1 MVNLCARDRSL
12 VFECQFWFRIE
23 VQVRLDQMALALAA
37 SRSFGGRITSTN
49 GSISRQLLPASKPAP
64 VVDLPA
70 LQSASRVLQDQFIKD
85 AQVIPDLVDTL
96 TTRESFVALSAQKL
110 KPEV

>member
-1 MVNLCARDRSL
+1 VTARL
-12 VFECQFWFRIE
+12 VFALSFGSEIV
-23 VQVRLDQMALALAA
+23 VQVRLDQMASALAA
-37 SRSFGGRITSTN
+37 SRSFNGPLTSTN
-49 GSISRQLLPASKPAP
+49 GLNSRQLLPASKPAP

-96 TTRESFVALSAQKL
+96 TTRECFVVLRVQKL